1 MILKKQDNTMY
12 CIRKFEG
19 SWTIKNNHT
28 GVSKKLNETEVEEL
42 LGEFPHLRE
51 SKNVTY
57 FRNKIKSIVD
67 LP

>member
-1 MILKKQDNTMY
+1 MY

-19 SWTIKNNHT
+19 NWTIKNNYT
-28 GVSKKLNETEVEEL
+28 GASKKLNETEVEEL
-42 LGEFPHLRE
+42 LAEFPHLRE

-57 FRNKIKSIVD
+57 FRNKVKSITD

>member
-1 MILKKQDNTMY
+1 MY

-19 SWTIKNNHT
+19 NWTIKNNFT
-28 GVSKKLNETEVEEL
+28 RVSKRLNETEVEEL

-57 FRNKIKSIVD
+57 FRNKVKSITD